1 MSITTK
7 GLTKIFLRGQP
18 NEVVAVNEVNLS
30 MKEGDFTAILG
41 LSGSG
46 KSTLLNLMGL
56 LTYPTRGDV
65 YYGDIPV
72 TRYSEGR
79 RTSVRRENVG
89 FIFQQ
94 YNLLL
99 HLSSWENVALP
110 LICRGIAPSVRRNIA
125 VDFLTQL
132 GMGDRVEFRVG
143 HLSGGEQQRVAI
155 ARALVTEPK
164 IIFAD
169 EPTASVDDA
178 NARLIIELFKRLKKE
193 GRTII
198 VSTHDPTLSREATRT
213 LTINHGR
220 LTEDN

>member
-1 MSITTK
+1 MSISTK
-7 GLTKIFLRGQP
+7 GLTKIFLRGQA
-18 NEVVAVNEVNLS
+18 NEVLAVDNVNLS
-30 MKEGDFTAILG
+30 VDEGDFVSIVG
-41 LSGSG
+41 PSGSG

-65 YYGDIPV
+65 YYGDVQV
-72 TRYSEGR
+72 TKYSDGR
-79 RTSVRRENVG
+79 RTSVRRDNVG

-110 LICRGIAPSVRRNIA
+110 LICRGLGPSEMRSVA
-125 VDFLTQL
+125 VDFLSKL
-132 GMGDRVEFRVG
+132 GIGDRADFRVG

-178 NARLIIELFKRLKKE
+178 NARLIIELFKGLKKD
-193 GRTII
+193 GRTVV
-198 VSTHDPTLSREATRT
+198 VSTHDPALSSEATRRLRMT
-213 LTINHGR
+213 RGK
-220 LTEDN
+220 LTEDD